1 MFQAI
6 FTILALFVLHLPV
19 HSEELL
25 LVDQEGRYCTLELD
39 NSKEFLFEDVGI
51 FASKKHG
58 QFLGTPRD
66 YFAPLM
72 ANETADIRHIV
83 TSLANRSLVH
93 LLANRGEFE
102 AAGDRV
108 DHVHPL
114 KFLTVIFT
122 DEELKVCIRNM
133 RGRGWVWSNFAAGLT
148 DSLAT
153 ESNIDNL
160 RVDQIYDFASTVEI
174 DPSMIQPSLEQKR
187 WEEFI
192 NLLIEHVPRKGDHGR
207 YDS

>member
-1 MFQAI
+1 MIQAV

-39 NSKEFLFEDVGI
+39 NSKEYLFEDAGI

-58 QFLGTPRD
+58 QFLGVPRD
-66 YFAPLM
+66 YYAPLA
-72 ANETADIRHIV
+72 ANEIGDIRYIV
-83 TSLANRSLVH
+83 TSLANRSLIH

-114 KFLTVIFT
+114 KFLMVIFT

-133 RGRGWVWSNFAAGLT
+133 RGRGWVWGSFASGLT

-153 ESNIDNL
+153 ESSIDNL
-160 RVDQIYDFASTVEI
+160 RIEHIYDFASTVEI
-174 DPSMIQPSLEQKR
+174 DPNMIVPSVEQKK

>member
-1 MFQAI
+1 MFQAV
-6 FTILALFVLHLPV
+6 FVILALFVLQLPV

-25 LVDQEGRYCTLELD
+25 LVDQEGRYCTLEID
-39 NSKEFLFEDVGI
+39 NPKEYLIEDIG
-51 FASKKHG
+51 FGASKKHG
-58 QFLGTPRD
+58 QFLGVPRD
-66 YFAPLM
+66 YFAPLT
-72 ANETADIRHIV
+72 ANEIGDIRHIV
-83 TSLANRSLVH
+83 TSLANRSLIH

-114 KFLTVIFT
+114 KFLMVIFT
-122 DEELKVCIRNM
+122 DEELKVCVRNM
-133 RGRGWVWSNFAAGLT
+133 RGRGWVWGSFASGLT

-153 ESNIDNL
+153 ESSIDNL
-160 RVDQIYDFASTVEI
+160 RIEHIYDFASTVEI
-174 DPSMIQPSLEQKR
+174 DPNMIVPSVEQKK